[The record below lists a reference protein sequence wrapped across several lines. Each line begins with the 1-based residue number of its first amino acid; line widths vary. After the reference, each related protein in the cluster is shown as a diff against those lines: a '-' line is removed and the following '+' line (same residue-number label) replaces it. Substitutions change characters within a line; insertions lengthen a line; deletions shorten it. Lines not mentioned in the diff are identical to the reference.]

1 MAINEPVQDVFISYA
16 HADDEPLFGAE
27 AGWVTTFVDELK
39 KLLRRMLGGNGASV
53 WMDHQLA
60 ANEQVTGTLI
70 DSVARSRTLVLFM
83 SPGYFQSAWCQ
94 KELGNFLDRNISV
107 KNKESVFI
115 VELDLTKRESWHP
128 RLQELTPIRFWRE
141 GRDHV
146 PQLLGVPAPKLDQD
160 DPYWLN
166 LNKLAH
172 FIADYLKTHAEP
184 AKPNEKD
191 TKIIY
196 SGTDRRVSS
205 PVQPSPGTKK
215 IIWIAEPTDDL
226 IDQWEALV
234 EALRQAGAD
243 LRPLGL
249 DTYPRSTEAEFLA
262 SLHADL
268 NSAHL
273 FVQLLSQVPG
283 RHPKDSNTSFT
294 ALQSSAASAFS
305 SQQRGALFLQWRNRD
320 INLDQVTDE
329 EHRRLLTGAIACGFE
344 EFRQRVL
351 ATVQNLN
358 QPSFLKPSRDSEDEP
373 LAICICVHKAD
384 YDLGLQVRDILVELG
399 ADALTT
405 QTEPAP
411 NQSPTEFNTELDE
424 VISNS
429 EGMIIVYGQT
439 PPVWVQAR
447 YMRAR
452 KALAQKHKALW
463 SALLNGPPFDKPDA
477 GLAGKNLMTLEYRDG
492 LLHHEVERFV
502 NTLRGAKHD

>member
-27 AGWVTTFVDELK
+27 SGWVTTFVDELK

-60 ANEQVTGTLI
+60 ANEQVTGALI
-70 DSVARSRTLVLFM
+70 DSVGRSRTLVLFM
-83 SPGYFQSAWCQ
+83 SPGYSQSAWCQ
-94 KELGNFLDRNISV
+94 KELGNFLNRNISV

-115 VELDLTKRESWHP
+115 VELDLTERETWHP
-128 RLQELTPIRFWRE
+128 RLQQLTPIRFWRE

-146 PQLLGVPAPKLDQD
+146 PQLLGFPAPKLDQD

-172 FIADYLKTHAEP
+172 LIADYLKTHSAPERP
-184 AKPNEKD
+184 DEKETTIIHPD
-191 TKIIY
+191 TK
-196 SGTDRRVSS
+196 
-205 PVQPSPGTKK
+205 PVQPPIGTKK

-226 IDQWEALV
+226 IDQWEALA
-234 EALRQAGAD
+234 EALQQAGAD

-262 SLHADL
+262 SVRADL
-268 NSAHL
+268 HCAHL

-283 RHPKDSNTSFT
+283 RHPKDSTTSYT

-305 SQQRGALFLQWRNRD
+305 KQQQCAFLQWRNRD
-320 INLDQVTDE
+320 INLDQVTDND
-329 EHRRLLTGAIACGFE
+329 HRHLLTGAIACGFE

-351 ATVQNLN
+351 TAAQSLN
-358 QPSFLKPSRDSEDEP
+358 QASSLKPASNNEDEP
-373 LAICICVHKAD
+373 LAICISAYKAD
-384 YDLGLQVRDILVELG
+384 YDLGLQIRDILIELG

-411 NQSPTEFNTELDE
+411 DQSPTEFNTQFDE
-424 VISNS
+424 VITNS

-439 PPVWVQAR
+439 PPVWVQAQ

-452 KALAQKHKALW
+452 KALAQKHKGLW
-463 SALLNGPPFDKPDA
+463 SALLDGPPFDKPSA
-477 GLAGKNLMTLEYRDG
+477 GLAGRNLMTLECRDG
-492 LLHHEVERFV
+492 LLRDQIARFV
-502 NTLRGAKHD
+502 NTLRGEKHA